1 MLVTIRNAASREM
14 VHAFLN
20 SSVASSTVSF
30 IGLAK
35 TIKCGESIFFGD
47 SLQDTNAKKN
57 KMNGCVVEV
66 HGLRD
71 PNLDGLRGVVVK
83 EKSKTT
89 RKVRLDSGTV
99 CTLEI
104 KNLCA
109 VFCVGLPRE
118 CRARVSN
125 TETLNADVAFGKA
138 LDGVDC
144 SKFCIVFMGV
154 SSDSWWHFAKIP
166 TGIVTNVMSAAA
178 ASSREPLVR
187 FYISSY
193 SQDDRSAK
201 IRFGMSM
208 QDPEAAP
215 SHADLSSE
223 YVMQLSEEMQSPVNA
238 TERNYHMELKR
249 YNGRHEKSES

>member
-1 MLVTIRNAASREM
+1 M